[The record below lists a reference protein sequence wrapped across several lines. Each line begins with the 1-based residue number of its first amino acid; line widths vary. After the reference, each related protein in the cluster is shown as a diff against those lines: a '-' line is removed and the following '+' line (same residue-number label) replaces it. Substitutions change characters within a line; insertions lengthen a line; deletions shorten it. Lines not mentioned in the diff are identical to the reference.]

1 MHGKTNWKLVN
12 GLKKLQEYGRAEVI
26 YNKALCYRRSDVSY
40 AIKERMEKGKSIRV
54 KAIQDFYNN
63 VIEYEKTGNETY
75 RDKATGRY
83 YHQIMWRKIAA
94 SIAEGNWYDDI
105 DDLKLSIIKENKL
118 PMPKYNACYA
128 CSCLTCGHCPLEL
141 FRCGYGDAP
150 YSLFVKAYRKREKDT
165 AITYATMI
173 MNAWVPFDVSDYPR
187 EIMP

>member
-1 MHGKTNWKLVN
+1 MRGKTNWELVN
-12 GLKKLQEYGRAEVI
+12 GLEKLQEYGRAEVI

-40 AIKERMEKGKSIRV
+40 TIKERMEKGKSIRT

-83 YHQIMWRKIAA
+83 YHQVMWGKIID
-94 SIAEGNWYDDI
+94 SIVEGNWYDDI

-128 CSCLTCGHCPLEL
+128 CSCLTCGHCPLDL
-141 FRCGYGDAP
+141 FRCGYEDAP

-165 AITYATMI
+165 AITYASMI
-173 MNAWVPFDVSDYPR
+173 MNAWVPFDVSDYPK

>member
-1 MHGKTNWKLVN
+1 MHGKTNWELVN
-12 GLKKLQEYGRAEVI
+12 GLEKLQEYGRAEVI

-40 AIKERMEKGKSIRV
+40 TIKEKMEKGKSIRV

-63 VIEYEKTGNETY
+63 VIEYEKTGDETY

-128 CSCLTCGHCPLEL
+128 CSCLTCGHCPLDL
-141 FRCGYGDAP
+141 FRCGYEDSP
-150 YSLFVKAYRKREKDT
+150 YSLFVKAYRKKEKDT
-165 AITYATMI
+165 AITYALMI
-173 MNAWVPFDVSDYPR
+173 MNAWVPFDVSDYPK

>member
-1 MHGKTNWKLVN
+1 MRGKT
-12 GLKKLQEYGRAEVI
+12 EII
-26 YNKALCYRRSDVSY
+26 YKKALCYNRSDISS
-40 AIKERMEKGKSIRV
+40 AIEEGKSIRT

-63 VIEYEKTGNETY
+63 VLEYEKTGEQQY
-75 RDKATGRY
+75 KDKATGRY

-128 CSCLTCGHCPLEL
+128 CSCFTCEQCPLKLFHCGHE
-141 FRCGYGDAP
+141 DAP

-165 AITYATMI
+165 AINYATMI
-173 MNAWVPFDVSDYPR
+173 MNAWEV
-187 EIMP
+187 